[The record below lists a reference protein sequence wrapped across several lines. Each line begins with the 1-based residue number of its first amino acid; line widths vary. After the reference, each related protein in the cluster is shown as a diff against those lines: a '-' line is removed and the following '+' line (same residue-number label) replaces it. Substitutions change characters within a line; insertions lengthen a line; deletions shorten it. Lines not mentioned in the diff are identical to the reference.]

1 MPETAKHRGVVTRFA
16 LAMGEPNGPPTA
28 VGIVLL
34 NRHTLAHFLRLFDRL
49 REESDHRVAVVSFNH
64 PLELFTP
71 RATIKAHVA
80 AVGPTF
86 NPGTPIRVSE
96 HYLLLDANDLI
107 TFMAVTPERDSIS
120 SSSLNLSDLY
130 PGWET

>member
-1 MPETAKHRGVVTRFA
+1 MTKTAKHRGVVTRFA
-16 LAMGEPNGPPTA
+16 LAMGEPDGPATA

-49 REESDHRVAVVSFNH
+49 REDSDNRVAVVSFNH

-80 AVGPTF
+80 AVGSNF
-86 NPGTPIRVSE
+86 DPGTPIEISE
-96 HYLLLDANDLI
+96 HYLLLDVNDLI
-107 TFMAVTPERDSIS
+107 TFMALTPERESIS
-120 SSSLNLSDLY
+120 SSSLSLQDLY
-130 PGWET
+130 PGWEA